1 MRRNVDEQVDVFRA
15 LGGAGKWLHRRA
27 LDNEE
32 ADALTI
38 AEARRRPCRDKLG
51 ERRDN
56 RSD

>member
-15 LGGAGKWLHRRA
+15 LGGAEKWLHRRA

-38 AEARRRPCRDKLG
+38 AEAKKTALPRQVGRKA
-51 ERRDN
+51 
-56 RSD
+56 